1 MHDFSL
7 STRTVEVGEPL
18 SSRRGLHGEM
28 LSQEQNKSC
37 LKSKTKNVFY
47 IGMCPLLFYQLVPVP
62 EVREERE
69 RREIREAE
77 GVHGS
82 PSNTFISLL
91 LSIQEQ
97 RAHAYST
104 EH

>member
-1 MHDFSL
+1 
-7 STRTVEVGEPL
+7 
-18 SSRRGLHGEM
+18 M
-28 LSQEQNKSC
+28 LSQKQNNSC
-37 LKSKTKNVFY
+37 LKKNKKCVLHWDVST
-47 IGMCPLLFYQLVPVP
+47 PVLYQLVPAS

-82 PSNTFISLL
+82 ASNTFISLL